1 MSDSRDK
8 TAELHRMVMDK
19 HLCPFGLKSRDL
31 LRRKGYRVDD
41 HPLRS
46 RAEVDAFKAKHN
58 VETTPQTFID
68 GKRIGGYE
76 DLRKYFGMA
85 SEKQEGVTYKPVLAI
100 FLSSL
105 AMSVALIWNMRGAP
119 AIIPIVEWFVA
130 ITMCVLAIQKL
141 RDLTAFSNQFIVY
154 DLLAMR
160 QVRYAY
166 VYPFAELYVGV
177 AMLGG
182 LAWWLVSPVA
192 LFIGGVGAISV
203 FKAVYI
209 DKRELKCACVGGNS
223 NVPLGFVS
231 LTENLFMILAAVWMC
246 VSQL

>member
-1 MSDSRDK
+1 MEKSA
-8 TAELHRMVMDK
+8 TLYRMMTGD
-19 HLCPFGLKSRDL
+19 HICPFGLKSKDL
-31 LRRKGYRVDD
+31 LKRKGYSIDD
-41 HPLRS
+41 KPLNS
-46 RAEVDAFKAKHN
+46 REEVDQFKAQQN

-68 GKRIGGYE
+68 GQRIGGYE
-76 DLRKYFGMA
+76 DLRKYFDMA
-85 SEKQEGVTYKPVLAI
+85 PETKEGITYTPVLAI
-100 FLSSL
+100 FLSAF
-105 AMSVALIWNMRGAP
+105 AMSVALIWNIRGAL

-177 AMLGG
+177 GMLAG
-182 LAWWLVSPVA
+182 LTAWLVSPVA
-192 LFIGGVGAISV
+192 LFIGGIGAVSV

-231 LTENLFMILAAVWMC
+231 LTENLFMILAAVWMW
-246 VSQL
+246 VR